1 MEIYSGLLHR
11 HLRRSILVPVLKC
24 EGLDLKQST
33 FGLTPMCR
41 SCGKSLRSF
50 GKIVD
55 FQLTS
60 NLKANSLP
68 PSIQSSFQKGH
79 SAETLLLRVLADV
92 YDVID
97 HSQMTH
103 L

>member
-1 MEIYSGLLHR
+1 
-11 HLRRSILVPVLKC
+11 
-24 EGLDLKQST
+24 
-33 FGLTPMCR
+33 
-41 SCGKSLRSF
+41 LRSF
-50 GKIVD
+50 EKIVD

-60 NLKANSLP
+60 NLEANSLP